1 VQQENLKPWAVF
13 LDRDGTINELAG
25 LVSSPDQ
32 LRLLPGVP
40 SALRNIKATGA
51 LLVLIT
57 NQPVVAREM
66 VTEDQLEDIHLH
78 LQEML
83 QAEGAGLD
91 AIYYCPH
98 HPETHHPEA
107 CNPKYRR
114 ECDCRKPKPGLIVTA
129 ARDLGIE
136 LGASFFVGDSSRD
149 IAAGAAAGCTTI
161 LVRTGCAGAD
171 NVCPDAHPDLVV
183 DDLSEAAVHIK
194 QNRVVT

>member
-1 VQQENLKPWAVF
+1 VQRENLKPWAVF

-40 SALRNIKATGA
+40 AALRDLKAAGA

-57 NQPVVAREM
+57 NQPVVAREL
-66 VTEDQLEDIHLH
+66 VTEDQLEDIHVH
-78 LQEML
+78 LQKML
-83 QAEGAGLD
+83 QAEGAELD

-98 HPETHHPEA
+98 HPETHHSEA

-114 ECDCRKPKPGLIVTA
+114 ECDCRKPEPGLIVTA
-129 ARDLGIE
+129 GRDLNIE
-136 LGASFFVGDSSRD
+136 LGASFFVGDSTRD

-161 LVRTGCAGAD
+161 LVRTGCAGND
-171 NVCPDAHPDLVV
+171 GFCPDVQPDQVV
-183 DDLSEAAVHIK
+183 DDLSEAAVRIK
-194 QNRVVT
+194 QNRDVM

>member
-1 VQQENLKPWAVF
+1 VHRENLKPWAVF

-40 SALRNIKATGA
+40 AALRNIKAAGA

-66 VTEDQLEDIHLH
+66 VTEDQLEDIHVH
-78 LQEML
+78 LQKML
-83 QAEGAGLD
+83 QAEGAELD

-98 HPETHHPEA
+98 HPETNHPEA

-129 ARDLGIE
+129 ARDLGID

-194 QNRVVT
+194 QNRIVT